1 MSYSNSHAAT
11 AYREREVMTA
21 TPAGLVVI
29 VYDHVLAN
37 MRRAQ
42 AAGAVSNLEVRLE
55 ALMRAR
61 AGIMH
66 LLTTLDADKA
76 GEMGTNL
83 RALYGFIFTELMD
96 DARKPDPKRM
106 DRLTHIVSELR
117 EAFSTIS
124 TGAARVSAA

>member
-37 MRRAQ
+37 LRRAQ

-55 ALMRAR
+55 ALSRAR
-61 AGIMH
+61 DGIMH
-66 LLTTLDADKA
+66 LLMTLDVDKGGPMA
-76 GEMGTNL
+76 VNL

-96 DARKPDPKRM
+96 EGRKRDPQRM
-106 DRLTHIVSELR
+106 DRLMHMVSELR
-117 EAFSTIS
+117 EAFSTVAVG
-124 TGAARVSAA
+124 TARVSAA

>member
-11 AYREREVMTA
+11 AYREREVMAA

-66 LLTTLDADKA
+66 LLTTLDVDKG

-106 DRLTHIVSELR
+106 DRLTNIVTDLR
-117 EAFSTIS
+117 EAFSTIAMGS
-124 TGAARVSAA
+124 ARVSAA